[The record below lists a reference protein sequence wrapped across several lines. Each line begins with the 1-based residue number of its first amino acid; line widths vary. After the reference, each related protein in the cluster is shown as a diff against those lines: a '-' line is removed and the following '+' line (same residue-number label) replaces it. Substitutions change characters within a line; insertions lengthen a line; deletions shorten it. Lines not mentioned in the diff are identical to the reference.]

1 MISMLVADTRQE
13 ETRLLIEVSR
23 TISAYSGDENLE
35 IIRWNVQESIDEIM
49 KAVDKLDV
57 AMIDV
62 TIDGGVDVAKRLR
75 KQYPE
80 IEIVII
86 SSPTISP
93 TRYLNPEVKAASL
106 LLKPLDKDSTMST
119 LQEFFQLFYQEEEKE
134 ENYYIDKKGE
144 KVRVPY
150 KKIVYFEAR
159 DKRIYAR
166 LPNVEYGLY
175 DTMDHLCTVLPEEF
189 IRCHRSFIINH
200 DFIIK
205 VSYSQ
210 NYVILCEK
218 MMVPISRSYKAALR
232 EVMVNGA

>member
-1 MISMLVADTRQE
+1 MISMLVADTKQE

-23 TISAYSGDENLE
+23 AISAYSGDENLE
-35 IIRWNVQESIDEIM
+35 IIRWNVEEPIDEAIHE
-49 KAVDKLDV
+49 VDKLEV

-62 TIDGGVDVAKRLR
+62 TIDGGVDTAKKLR
-75 KQYPE
+75 KKYPE

-150 KKIVYFEAR
+150 SKIVYFEAR
-159 DKRIYAR
+159 DKKIYAR
-166 LPNVEYGLY
+166 LPNVEYGLH

-200 DFIIK
+200 EYIIK
-205 VSYSQ
+205 ISYSE
-210 NYVILCEK
+210 NYVVLCEK
-218 MMVPISRSYKAALR
+218 MMVPISRSYKAALK
-232 EVMVNGA
+232 EVMMNGA